1 MDMKENIDLHGPLY
15 DLQIKWS
22 LRDCGKQISS
32 VLKTFHVFLHSLG
45 AQQKYIKRKKKF
57 IQSSNNLW
65 SKILMGCMT
74 QEKNEQTEQNNTS
87 QKDAYKVQWIGI
99 EHWTFLIS
107 GSKTCFSCAYF
118 IFI

>member
-1 MDMKENIDLHGPLY
+1 
-15 DLQIKWS
+15 
-22 LRDCGKQISS
+22 
-32 VLKTFHVFLHSLG
+32 
-45 AQQKYIKRKKKF
+45 
-57 IQSSNNLW
+57 
-65 SKILMGCMT
+65 MT
-74 QEKNEQTEQNNTS
+74 QEKNEQREQNNFS